1 MDLSIILFSA
11 TQSLLCLLA
20 WPKKKNYDKI
30 TDAWTKLNFCESY
43 AFYGFTTTS
52 KMRLP
57 TTTIGHYHTAG
68 SQSSFNSA
76 PKLWYSMF
84 RGLVSVSDDGP
95 STSISNYLHR
105 MYAKQIL
112 YWKKMIKKLWKWD
125 LLPYSKFIEFLHVVP
140 CKNRTIIEA
149 IWNTYGF
156 RFEDWDFIFFYK

>member
-1 MDLSIILFSA
+1 MPEP
-11 TQSLLCLLA
+11 SLISVRVM
-20 WPKKKNYDKI
+20 PFMVSTI
-30 TDAWTKLNFCESY
+30 
-43 AFYGFTTTS
+43 TS

-105 MYAKQIL
+105 IYAKQIL
-112 YWKKMIKKLWKWD
+112 Y
-125 LLPYSKFIEFLHVVP
+125 
-140 CKNRTIIEA
+140 
-149 IWNTYGF
+149 
-156 RFEDWDFIFFYK
+156 

>member
-1 MDLSIILFSA
+1 MHEPSLISVRVMPFMVLLLPVKWGCQPPQLVII
-11 TQSLLCLLA
+11 TQQ
-20 WPKKKNYDKI
+20 
-30 TDAWTKLNFCESY
+30 
-43 AFYGFTTTS
+43 
-52 KMRLP
+52 
-57 TTTIGHYHTAG
+57 GHNHP
-68 SQSSFNSA
+68 FNSA

-95 STSISNYLHR
+95 STSISNYQHR

-149 IWNTYGF
+149 IW
-156 RFEDWDFIFFYK
+156 